1 MDMGIRPSGRLF
13 AEGQGALEQSEKAYG
28 LFQEEDIEEIARC
41 LGESWEN
48 KKKISPLVSTP
59 AVNRMYKSLEEDGMI
74 GGKLLGTGG
83 SGFIFGIMNEDT
95 DIFKIKEKYK
105 SHYIDIDI
113 SEKGSVIINE

>member
-1 MDMGIRPSGRLF
+1 
-13 AEGQGALEQSEKAYG
+13 
-28 LFQEEDIEEIARC
+28 
-41 LGESWEN
+41 
-48 KKKISPLVSTP
+48 
-59 AVNRMYKSLEEDGMI
+59 MYKSLEEDGMI

>member
-1 MDMGIRPSGRLF
+1 M
-13 AEGQGALEQSEKAYG
+13 
-28 LFQEEDIEEIARC
+28 
-41 LGESWEN
+41 
-48 KKKISPLVSTP
+48 KIFL
-59 AVNRMYKSLEEDGMI
+59 
-74 GGKLLGTGG
+74 TGG